1 MSEKPISPL
10 RQRMLDDMNMRRFVS
25 DTQREYIRAVKR
37 LTIFLGRSPDSA
49 TAEELRA
56 FQLHL
61 TETGVQP
68 PSINATVTALRFF
81 FKVTLDRPETTRH
94 LVFVYEPRKL
104 PRVLSP
110 EEVLRLLEAAPG
122 PKHKAA
128 LSVAYGAGLRAME
141 VVALKICD
149 VDSKRMMI
157 RVEQGTEPQ
166 KARSSRDRQAAETR
180 AYREPSKA
188 ESRSPPRAVGIPRA
202 FRASAICLSV
212 PAPAF
217 CASRMIGRTLAA

>member
-1 MSEKPISPL
+1 
-10 RQRMLDDMNMRRFVS
+10 MLSRSSRASS
-25 DTQREYIRAVKR
+25 DV
-37 LTIFLGRSPDSA
+37 PP
-49 TAEELRA
+49 TAPEELRA

-61 TETGVQP
+61 TETGLQP
-68 PSINATVTALRFF
+68 QSINATVTALRFF

-110 EEVLRLLEAAPG
+110 DEVLRLLEAAPG

-141 VVALKICD
+141 VVALKVCD

-157 RVEQGTEPQ
+157 RVEQGKGRKDRHAMLSPQ
-166 KARSSRDRQAAETR
+166 LLELLRDWWRIAHPQVWMFPGRDRINPMTTRQLNRSATWPPSLLGCLRGLRRTHCDTASLPTCSSRT
-180 AYREPSKA
+180 SIF
-188 ESRSPPRAVGIPRA
+188 V
-202 FRASAICLSV
+202 
-212 PAPAF
+212 
-217 CASRMIGRTLAA
+217 

>member
-10 RQRMLDDMNMRRFVS
+10 RQRMLEDMNMRRFVP

-37 LTIFLGRSPDSA
+37 LATFLGRSPDSA
-49 TAEELRA
+49 IPEELRA

-61 TETGVQP
+61 
-68 PSINATVTALRFF
+68 TVTALRFF

-141 VVALKICD
+141 VVALKVCD
-149 VDSKRMMI
+149 IDSKRMLI
-157 RVEQGTEPQ
+157 RVEQG
-166 KARSSRDRQAAETR
+166 KGHKDRQAKLSPKLLELLRDWWRIAHPPVWMFPGRDRINPITTR
-180 AYREPSKA
+180 QFN
-188 ESRSPPRAVGIPRA
+188 RA
-202 FRASAICLSV
+202 FH
-212 PAPAF
+212 
-217 CASRMIGRTLAA
+217 MAA

>member
-10 RQRMLDDMNMRRFVS
+10 RQRMLEDMNVRRFVP

-37 LTIFLGRSPDSA
+37 LATFLGRSPDTA
-49 TAEELRA
+49 TPEELRA

-61 TETGVQP
+61 TENGAQP

-141 VVALKICD
+141 VVALKVCD
-149 VDSKRMMI
+149 VDSKRKG
-157 RVEQGTEPQ
+157 R
-166 KARSSRDRQAAETR
+166 KDR
-180 AYREPSKA
+180 
-188 ESRSPPRAVGIPRA
+188 
-202 FRASAICLSV
+202 RASSIGSATWPPNWLGCLHGLRHTR
-212 PAPAF
+212 
-217 CASRMIGRTLAA
+217 CGTASLRTCSNRTSTFV